1 MNQPLLNVNGIEV
14 IYNHVIL
21 VLKGVSLQVPEGGIV
36 AILGG
41 NGAGKT
47 TAVKCLLGLLR
58 FDGQITVGGCD
69 VRRQGRAARQLIGY
83 VPQELAFYKEMTTLE
98 MAHFYARLKGAP
110 AARIAPVLAQV
121 GLGDQGGKRVGALS
135 GGMKQRLALALALGA
150 ALTVA
155 ASPAFAADSAADKE
169 KCYGVALK
177 GKNDCKAGAGTSCAG
192 TSKTDHQGNAWT
204 LVPKGTCEKTVSS
217 TSPTGK
223 GQLAEFKEKKA

>member
-1 MNQPLLNVNGIEV
+1 MDMAIVVGTVLLADTSRLYDAAGLLVALEICLGLRAFCCGAKSSEKKLPGCCKESAATPTIVQQARETSGDCRKPSHPTQTRSVPMN
-14 IYNHVIL
+14 
-21 VLKGVSLQVPEGGIV
+21 KTM
-36 AILGG
+36 
-41 NGAGKT
+41 T
-47 TAVKCLLGLLR
+47 TA
-58 FDGQITVGGCD
+58 
-69 VRRQGRAARQLIGY
+69 
-83 VPQELAFYKEMTTLE
+83 
-98 MAHFYARLKGAP
+98 
-110 AARIAPVLAQV
+110 
-121 GLGDQGGKRVGALS
+121 S
-135 GGMKQRLALALALGA
+135 LALALGA

-192 TSKTDHQGNAWT
+192 TSKTDYQGNAWT